1 MAVPFPESADP
12 PAKDEDEVDVDDDVW
27 RRIVEAFVAEEATE
41 QVDELDELEE

>member
-1 MAVPFPESADP
+1 MAVPFPESVDP
-12 PAKDEDEVDVDDDVW
+12 PAKDDVDVDDDVW